1 MRIHSLEIN
10 AYGPFPGTISLDFNE
25 LNEAGIFLLNGPTGS
40 GKSSIL
46 DAICYGLYGSTS
58 SGRTDLKSR
67 FAEPEA
73 QPWVKLECSV
83 AGKRYRIFRSPEYLR
98 PKKRGSGLT
107 REQASVTIE
116 VFDAKVGNW
125 EEDAS
130 VTRHKDA
137 GDFMYSVIGLTAQ
150 QFNQVMLLPQGKFQ
164 QFLVA
169 KSADREELLKKLFST
184 REFERIQQILDDK
197 AKGAEAKAAEAEAAV
212 RSLIERAQRAE
223 KAADITMARQLLVG
237 DIGATLPEA
246 TSTGEQ
252 PLKPDWL
259 ELTSE
264 GALSRTQQ
272 LRDDVTELNRA
283 ATDLTDTAAAEIAEL
298 RQQETSL
305 GELQRHW
312 VQYRDLQA
320 QEEELDRQR
329 EQITEAEASLALHR
343 RAATVL
349 PMMTAQ
355 ARAAAAVKDAQDRL
369 ETVTGRLET
378 AIENALA
385 GIEVAAPE
393 YTLLTDVQN
402 LADYGATEDQVA
414 ELTRQIE
421 NLNDFARSDR
431 QLTSLVQERKQAETK
446 TEGLQKALDAAHT
459 AVTKQECKL
468 AELSARFTALD
479 DAGAQLTAAQV
490 QRDTAETAVTL
501 ARKLEQSRSRVAA
514 AEAAA
519 MTTNEARRAAGVRA
533 ENLQQQRFDRAAQ
546 TLASNL
552 EPGQPCAVC
561 GSREHPAPATFTEEV
576 PAISAEEVK
585 DALAARDQAEAKA
598 EAALLELTSAET
610 SVAELI
616 AAGASDLNSALIQLQ
631 QAQESLTEKQRN
643 MQRRSELAQERA
655 AAEADHERL
664 KAKENSCT
672 TAVAQHRALL
682 NSLTER
688 IEKDEAELEA
698 HRQTT
703 GFTQRATALSQ
714 VAQSLV
720 SALSIQ
726 QEAQRLKKAHIRA
739 EEELTQVVQ
748 NSGFSSG
755 AEAVEGHLSSERER
769 ALTML
774 VQTHQQKRFTLDGL
788 LASNAM
794 TGIAARVQ
802 QGEESPT
809 PQALQEVIQ
818 LRQSREQARDTYL
831 RTGVRLSA
839 AYQEL
844 TSIVT
849 ELTTSLSHN
858 QKLLVRALRARS
870 LAATATA
877 AKSSDNALRMTLTT
891 YVLAAQLEEVA
902 QAASEH
908 LEQMTHGRYTLEHTD
923 DAEGRGSKSGL
934 GLTVRDAW
942 HGATRHPSTLSGGET
957 FMASLCLALGLAD
970 VVQRTNGGIEIDTLF
985 VDEGFGSLD
994 EETLEEVMTT
1004 LDSLR
1009 EGGRVIGLISHV
1021 AEMKNRITRQVQL
1034 TTSPTGSSLKP
1045 ETGAV

>member
-1 MRIHSLEIN
+1 MRIHSLDIN
-10 AYGPFPGTISLDFNE
+10 AYGPFPGTITLDFDE

-46 DAICYGLYGSTS
+46 DAICYALYGSTS

-67 FAEPEA
+67 FAEPEV

-116 VFDAKVGNW
+116 VFDAKAGNW

-184 REFERIQQILDDK
+184 REFERIQQILEDK
-197 AKGAEAKAAEAEAAV
+197 AKGAEAKAAEAEAAL

-223 KAADITMARQLLVG
+223 KAADIPAARQLLLG
-237 DIGATLPEA
+237 EAGADLPET

-252 PLKPDWL
+252 PLSPDWQ
-259 ELTSE
+259 ELAPE

-272 LRDDVTELNRA
+272 LGEDVAELNRA
-283 ATDLTDTAAAEIAEL
+283 ATDLTDTAADEITEL
-298 RQQETSL
+298 RQQEASL

-312 VQYRDLQA
+312 GQYRDLQA
-320 QEEELDRQR
+320 QEEDLDSQR
-329 EQITEAEASLALHR
+329 EQVTQAEASLALHG
-343 RAATVL
+343 RAAAVL

-355 ARAAAAVKDAQDRL
+355 ARAAAAVKDAQ
-369 ETVTGRLET
+369 GRLEAVTDRLGT
-378 AIENALA
+378 ATESALA
-385 GIEVAAPE
+385 GIEAAAPE
-393 YTLLTDVQN
+393 YRLLTDVQN
-402 LADYGATEDQVA
+402 LDDYGQIEEQVA
-414 ELTRQIE
+414 ELNRQIE
-421 NLNDFARSDR
+421 NLNDLARSDR

-446 TEGLQKALDAAHT
+446 TEGLHKALDAAHT
-459 AVTKQECKL
+459 AVAKQEHKL
-468 AELSARFTALD
+468 TELSARFTALE

-490 QRDTAETAVTL
+490 QRDTAEAAVTL
-501 ARKLEQSRSRVAA
+501 ARKLEQSRSRVTA

-519 MTTNEARRAAGVRA
+519 KTTNEARRAAGARA

-552 EPGQPCAVC
+552 ELGQPCAVC

-585 DALAARDQAEAKA
+585 KALAARDQAEAKA
-598 EAALLELTSAET
+598 QAALLELTSAET
-610 SVAELI
+610 TVAELV
-616 AAGASDLNSALIQLQ
+616 AAGASDLSSALTRLQ
-631 QAQESLTEKQRN
+631 QAQESLIEAQRN
-643 MQRRSELAQERA
+643 VQRRSELAQERV
-655 AAEADHERL
+655 AAEADLERL
-664 KAKENSCT
+664 KVKGNTST
-672 TAVAQHRALL
+672 TALAQHRTLL

-688 IEKDEAELEA
+688 IEKEEADLKA
-698 HRQTT
+698 HRQAA
-703 GFTQRATALSQ
+703 GFAQRATAVSQ

-720 SALSIQ
+720 SAVSTQ
-726 QEAQRLKKAHIRA
+726 QEAQRLAKAHTRA
-739 EEELTQVVQ
+739 EEELTQVLQ
-748 NSGFSSG
+748 NSGFSSV
-755 AEAVEGHLSSERER
+755 AEAVDAHLPGERER
-769 ALTML
+769 ALTAL
-774 VQTHQQKRFTLDGL
+774 VQTHQKKRFTLDGL
-788 LASNAM
+788 LTSEAM

-802 QGEESPT
+802 RGEEPPSP
-809 PQALQEVIQ
+809 QDLQEIIQ
-818 LRQSREQARDTYL
+818 LRQNREQARDTYL
-831 RTGVRLSA
+831 RTGARLSA
-839 AYQEL
+839 AHQEFTSLTREL
-844 TSIVT
+844 TA
-849 ELTTSLSHN
+849 SLSHN
-858 QKLLVRALRARS
+858 QELLALAHRARS

-1021 AEMKNRITRQVQL
+1021 AEMKNRIARQVQL